1 MLQFVFDIFLY
12 CFEMIITFVFISYNY
27 EKKQKKTY
35 STILIGCALF
45 IIGALTLKFI
55 NNDILNLIVFFL
67 VNALFLILC
76 FDVKISEAI
85 IFSIM
90 LDAVMFGCEM
100 ITIYCS
106 SYIMKIPT
114 DSYRTNFSVF
124 VILTIISKIMYFAV
138 SQFLAFLINKF
149 KFKSNKSTR
158 FIPLFIFPILSIAM
172 SFLFLR
178 ISFINNFNNDSYN
191 ISFMVLSILMIVSSL
206 YIFIYYQTLA
216 KNDDKLNELQ
226 AESKLYEI
234 NNNYLEILQHQNDE
248 MHLIFHDTKNHFL
261 TISGMDT
268 TEEIKS
274 YVSGVIGDIQKYDII
289 QRTNNKLLDLLLSK
303 YDVLCKNNNIKLNIE
318 VRTADLNYVSDS
330 DLSIIV
336 NNLMD
341 NALEAAKQ
349 SQEKIIDFS
358 LMCVNNFDILNVSNS
373 CDNEPVHHG
382 RKLITTKVSKKLHGF
397 GTKIIKKYADKNKA
411 EYEWFYDKEKQCFTS
426 TVIFSR

>member
-1 MLQFVFDIFLY
+1 MLQLVFDIFLY
-12 CFEMIITFVFISYNY
+12 CFEMVIAFVFISYNY

-45 IIGALTLKFI
+45 IIGALILKFI
-55 NNDILNLIVFFL
+55 DNDILNLFVFFL
-67 VNALFLILC
+67 ANALFFIFC
-76 FDVKISEAI
+76 FDVKIKEAI

-90 LDAVMFGCEM
+90 LDAVMFCCEM

-114 DSYRTNFSVF
+114 DSYRTNFSFF
-124 VILTIISKIMYFAV
+124 VILTIISKIMYFAF
-138 SQFLAFLINKF
+138 SQLLAFLINKF

-158 FIPLFIFPILSIAM
+158 FVPLFIFPILSIGM

-178 ISFINNFNNDSYN
+178 MTFINNFDNDSYN

-226 AESKLYEI
+226 SEYKLYEI

-261 TISGMDT
+261 TISGMET
-268 TEEIKS
+268 KEEIKN
-274 YVSGVIGDIQKYDII
+274 YVSDVIGDIQKYDII

-318 VRTADLNYVSDS
+318 VRTADLNYISDS
-330 DLSIIV
+330 DLSIII

-341 NALEAAKQ
+341 NALEATKQ
-349 SQEKIIDFS
+349 SQDRIIDFS

-373 CDNEPVHHG
+373 CDSEPLHYG
-382 RKLITTKVSKKLHGF
+382 RKLVTTKASKQLHGF
-397 GTKIIKKYADKNKA
+397 GTKIIRKYAEKNNAK
-411 EYEWFYDKEKQCFTS
+411 YEWFYDKEKHCFTS